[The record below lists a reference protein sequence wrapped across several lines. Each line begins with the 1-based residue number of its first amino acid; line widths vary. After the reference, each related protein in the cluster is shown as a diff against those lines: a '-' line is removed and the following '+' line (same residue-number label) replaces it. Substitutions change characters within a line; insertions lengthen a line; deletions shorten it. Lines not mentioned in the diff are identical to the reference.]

1 MKVHNAALSF
11 APGTI
16 HMAARLPDGAAAGA
30 SVADV
35 EARHGKI
42 NYGGLKIGKGG
53 EEAVAVTLDS
63 LNLTGVSFFK
73 LDVQGAERLALYG
86 ARETIRRSLPTV
98 IYEVRRVHIGGK
110 EGGGVSAAA
119 VSLLADRACLLLP
132 KACFLVAP
140 SWSEPPL
147 LRLSQANPPHPPP
160 PPSPRNT
167 HAPSGAR
174 RLERHAGHDRDAQ
187 HPARGRRL

>member
-110 EGGGVSAAA
+110 EGGGGVGGGGIVVGRPS
-119 VSLLADRACLLLP
+119 V
-132 KACFLVAP
+132 LVAAQG
-140 SWSEPPL
+140 L
-147 LRLSQANPPHPPP
+147 F
-160 PPSPRNT
+160 
-167 HAPSGAR
+167 SGGT
-174 RLERHAGHDRDAQ
+174 LVV
-187 HPARGRRL
+187 